1 MESNMDQTTESKT
14 SIKAVLFDLDDT
26 LVLTHT
32 ADKAA
37 HQAVME
43 LLSRREH
50 PFLDQQAII
59 DAFVKGFINQ
69 PWDPNHQIDVTEW
82 RAQIWCRA
90 LEAQAIRDIELAREI
105 QHCFDTTRMASFQW
119 APEVEQIVQRI
130 KLKGIKVGI
139 ITNGHPKVQRAKLSA
154 CRADEIFN
162 TILVGGEEVHQ
173 KPHKSIFLKACE
185 LVGTRPEESVMVGD
199 SLKTDIQGGINAGYL
214 STVWINNHG
223 IDYSPHELVK
233 PTYIIRNFSEL
244 PQVLSLY

>member
-69 PWDPNHQIDVTEW
+69 PWDPNHQVLTNLIS
-82 RAQIWCRA
+82 RFC
-90 LEAQAIRDIELAREI
+90 
-105 QHCFDTTRMASFQW
+105 CSFQ
-119 APEVEQIVQRI
+119 
-130 KLKGIKVGI
+130 
-139 ITNGHPKVQRAKLSA
+139 
-154 CRADEIFN
+154 
-162 TILVGGEEVHQ
+162 
-173 KPHKSIFLKACE
+173 
-185 LVGTRPEESVMVGD
+185 
-199 SLKTDIQGGINAGYL
+199 
-214 STVWINNHG
+214 
-223 IDYSPHELVK
+223 
-233 PTYIIRNFSEL
+233 
-244 PQVLSLY
+244 